1 MHRRWQNLWI
11 VFVLGIGIPAGML
24 TLLTRKS
31 KSESKPHETTNVTQS
46 IIQTEEQDVV
56 VETRI
61 EVNVLFDEG
70 TVECVDLEEY
80 ITGVVLAEMPVS
92 FEVEALKA
100 QAVVARTYT
109 LRRCKGNNKH
119 AEAAVCTN
127 PSCCQGY
134 RSVQEYLDDG
144 GSDSGVKKVRKA
156 VNDTKRIVLV
166 YNSELIEATYFSCSG
181 GMTEDAAAVWG
192 TDVPYLKA
200 TFSPG
205 EEHAD
210 SFVDSIYIPA
220 DEFRQLLGL
229 ELSGSPDTWIGNI
242 TYTAGMGVDT
252 IQIGSTVYD
261 GTQLRCLLG
270 LRSTAFSITPVGDT
284 IVITTKGYGHRVGMS
299 QYGADAMAVN
309 GCSYQQIL
317 AHYYQGTELTKYN
330 HS

>member
-1 MHRRWQNLWI
+1 MHRRWQNFWI
-11 VFVLGIGIPAGML
+11 VFVLGIVIPTGML

-31 KSESKPHETTNVTQS
+31 KSESKTHETINVTQS
-46 IIQTEEQDVV
+46 TMQTEKQDTIT
-56 VETRI
+56 ETRI

-70 TVECVDLEEY
+70 TVESVELEDY

-109 LRRCKGNNKH
+109 LRRYKGSNKH

-134 RSVQEYLDDG
+134 RSVQEYLADG
-144 GSDSGVKKVRKA
+144 GLSSGVEKVRNA
-156 VNDTKRIVLV
+156 VNETKRMVLV
-166 YNSELIEATYFSCSG
+166 YDSELIEATYFSCSG
-181 GMTEDAAAVWG
+181 GMTEDAVAVWG

-200 TFSPG
+200 TSSPG
-205 EEHAD
+205 EERAE

-220 DEFRQLLGL
+220 DEFKQLLGL
-229 ELSGSPDTWIGNI
+229 DLPGDPGTWVGKI

-252 IQIGSTVYD
+252 IQIGSAVYD

-270 LRSTAFSITPVGDT
+270 LRSTAFSITAIGDT

-299 QYGADAMAVN
+299 QYGADAMAIN
-309 GCSYQQIL
+309 GSTYQQIL
-317 AHYYQGTELTKYN
+317 AHYYQGTELIKYN
-330 HS
+330 HG